1 MCGWA
6 AWKFSKHEEQ
16 LYLYLPSDGWKW
28 TKYNIYRR
36 CMMKRRND
44 IWAVV
49 VISKIRNYIHKK
61 KNPFPWLPSI
71 AISTWHGQLILP
83 KRKQLG
89 DTHTNNNRLRG
100 PVAVTVR
107 RVTSKDISGLPFIV
121 WDRPPPL
128 SHGWLL
134 IGTSGMTEII
144 WQFKR
149 FKRPF
154 RVLLKTHSTK
164 DDRDSSPNV
173 NWGNVRVWLG
183 FYYVDYREEST

>member
-1 MCGWA
+1 MEVDKVQHLQKMYDEA
-6 AWKFSKHEEQ
+6 
-16 LYLYLPSDGWKW
+16 
-28 TKYNIYRR
+28 
-36 CMMKRRND
+36 RND

-49 VISKIRNYIHKK
+49 VTSKIRNYIHKR

-121 WDRPPPL
+121 CGIVLLP
-128 SHGWLL
+128 HGWLF
-134 IGTSGMTEII
+134 ISTSGMTEII

-154 RVLLKTHSTK
+154 RVLLKHIPQRTTGTAAPMSTGGMLE
-164 DDRDSSPNV
+164 S
-173 NWGNVRVWLG
+173 LG
-183 FYYVDYREEST
+183 FYYVFQKSRPN